1 MMDAVEKLDGE
12 VPLDQTCQALG
23 VSRATF
29 YRQRRQKETPRT
41 EHLAR
46 QSPRGLSTEERE
58 QVRGILNSER
68 FMDKAPREVYA
79 TLLDEGKYHCSVR
92 TMYRIL
98 SANKAV
104 RERRNQRKHPN
115 YKKPE
120 LLATGPNQVW
130 SWDITKLLGPEK
142 WSYFHLY
149 VILDIFSRY
158 VVGWMLARCE
168 EANLASRLI
177 RETVEKQNVTE
188 DQLTIHSDRG
198 PSMASQTVAQLLVS
212 LGVVKS
218 HSRPHVSNDNPFS
231 ESQFK
236 TMKYRP
242 EFPKRFGSYED
253 AKSFCRA
260 FFDWY
265 NNEHY
270 HTGIGLLTPSMLH
283 YGTAPKVIESRS
295 KVLQAN
301 YAKHPE
307 RFVHGCP
314 KPQSLPDAVW
324 INPPQAI
331 SKVSHNSNSAAIEI
345 QTPVAPLGVK
355 ADLEISPLTSAK
367 AISLPEALGQIA
379 PSLNNADHEKR
390 LPEIVDLRKPDAPH
404 FKTLTHPRPDY
415 PLASCVPTELA
426 SVSPGEVQLNDPMF
440 HPQPPLN
447 TRAMPKKIPGVR
459 GLAPD
464 ELPSEETTMKAL
476 H

>member
-1 MMDAVEKLDGE
+1 MMDAVEKLGGE
-12 VPLDQTCQALG
+12 VPLAQTCQALG

-41 EHLAR
+41 EYRAR

-177 RETVEKQNVTE
+177 RETVEKQNVPE
-188 DQLTIHSDRG
+188 GQLTIHSDRG
-198 PSMASQTVAQLLVS
+198 PSMASQTVAQLLTA
-212 LGVVKS
+212 LGVDKS

-242 EFPKRFGSYED
+242 EFPKRFGSFED
-253 AKSFCRA
+253 ARAFCLA

-265 NNEHY
+265 NNDHY

-283 YGTAPKVIESRS
+283 YGTAPMVIEFRS

-301 YAKHPE
+301 CAKHPE

-324 INPPQAI
+324 INPPRAASEESHS
-331 SKVSHNSNSAAIEI
+331 SKAPLIEI
-345 QTPVAPLGVK
+345 QTPCGPMGVK
-355 ADLEISPLTSAK
+355 TELEGLPLTSAEVT
-367 AISLPEALGQIA
+367 ILPEAPDQIT
-379 PSLNNADHEKR
+379 PSLNTSAHEKR
-390 LPEIVDLRKPDAPH
+390 LPEIVDPRKPDAS
-404 FKTLTHPRPDY
+404 LTHPRPGY
-415 PLASCVPTELA
+415 PLASCVPAGLA
-426 SVSPGEVQLNDPMF
+426 SVSPGVVKHNDSTL
-440 HPQPPLN
+440 HLQPPLN
-447 TRAMPKKIPGVR
+447 TRAMPEKIPGVW
-459 GLAPD
+459 GLAPN
-464 ELPSEETTMKAL
+464 EVPREVTTMNAL

>member
-1 MMDAVEKLDGE
+1 MMDAVEKLSGE

-29 YRQRRQKETPRT
+29 YRQRRQKETLRT
-41 EHLAR
+41 EHRAMS
-46 QSPRGLSTEERE
+46 SPRGLSAEERE

-98 SANKAV
+98 SANIAV

-142 WSYFHLY
+142 WNYFHLY

-158 VVGWMLARCE
+158 VVGWMLARRE

-198 PSMASQTVAQLLVS
+198 PSMASQTVAQLLTS

-218 HSRPHVSNDNPFS
+218 HSRPHTSNDNPFS

-242 EFPKRFGSYED
+242 EFPKRFGSFED
-253 AKSFCRA
+253 ARAFCRA
-260 FFDWY
+260 FLDWY

-283 YGTAPKVIESRS
+283 YGMGEKVIEERTH
-295 KVLQAN
+295 VLQDA
-301 YAKHPE
+301 YEVHPE
-307 RFVHGCP
+307 RFVRGCP
-314 KPQSLPDAVW
+314 KPQTLPAAVW
-324 INPPQAI
+324 INPPATT
-331 SKVSHNSNSAAIEI
+331 SGLSRSSNSSLIEI
-345 QTPVAPLGVK
+345 QTPCEPMGVK
-355 ADLEISPLTSAK
+355 TELEVSPLTSAE
-367 AISLPEALGQIA
+367 ANSLLEVPGQIA
-379 PSLNNADHEKR
+379 PSLNKADHEKR
-390 LPEIVDLRKPDAPH
+390 LPEIVDLRKPDAP
-404 FKTLTHPRPDY
+404 LTHPRPGY
-415 PLASCVPTELA
+415 PLASCVPAELA
-426 SVSPGEVQLNDPMF
+426 SVSPGAVKLNDSTV
-440 HPQPPLN
+440 HLQPPLN
-447 TRAMPKKIPGVR
+447 TRAMPEKIPGVW
-459 GLAPD
+459 GQAPN
-464 ELPSEETTMKAL
+464 EVPREETTMKEL